1 MNVFVTGAT
10 GFVGRSLVLRLQR
23 DGHRVIAWVR
33 DPARARDQLGAEVD
47 LVPVG
52 DGTVALQRAVDA
64 ADAIINLA
72 GEPVM
77 KGRWNQA
84 RKRSLVESRVGV
96 TRAISDAIRHSSAPP
111 RVLLSASAVGYYGDS
126 GDRSVV
132 EDTAPADDFLARLC
146 VDWEAAALEA
156 QSSRT
161 RVAVVRIGLVLGSD
175 GGALEKMLPVFR
187 AGFGGRLGSGRQ
199 YMPWIHMAD
208 LVDMFVTALD
218 DDRYRGPINGVGP
231 APVSN
236 AAFSKVLGRLLG
248 RPAIVPAPAF
258 ALRLL
263 LGPAADHVLVGQ
275 RAMPARLHGL
285 GFRFRFPDLSSALR
299 DIVEVGHDVSIERAG
314 SSERVPDRP
323 YLKQRPPRYR
333 LYQRTVMDAPL
344 DEVFEFFSKAE
355 NLGVITPSNLDFR
368 IENER
373 PIPMD
378 AGTVIDYTIKLGP
391 VPMKWRT
398 VIDQWEPGVL
408 FVDSQHRGPYTC
420 WWHRHTFRADGA
432 EGERTILEDEVLY
445 TPPLGVLGRL
455 ANRLFIARMLRGIF
469 GHRSKQ
475 VALRF
480 GDTRRERARAA

>member
-236 AAFSKVLGRLLG
+236 AGNDQTVYEGDTVTLS
-248 RPAIVPAPAF
+248 
-258 ALRLL
+258 
-263 LGPAADHVLVGQ
+263 
-275 RAMPARLHGL
+275 GL
-285 GFRFRFPDLSSALR
+285 ASSDPD
-299 DIVEVGHDVSIERAG
+299 DNIAG
-314 SSERVPDRP
+314 
-323 YLKQRPPRYR
+323 Y
-333 LYQRTVMDAPL
+333 
-344 DEVFEFFSKAE
+344 FWKA
-355 NLGVITPSNLDFR
+355 
-368 IENER
+368 
-373 PIPMD
+373 IPM
-378 AGTVIDYTIKLGP
+378 
-391 VPMKWRT
+391 M
-398 VIDQWEPGVL
+398 
-408 FVDSQHRGPYTC
+408 
-420 WWHRHTFRADGA
+420 
-432 EGERTILEDEVLY
+432 ED
-445 TPPLGVLGRL
+445 
-455 ANRLFIARMLRGIF
+455 
-469 GHRSKQ
+469 K
-475 VALRF
+475 
-480 GDTRRERARAA
+480 